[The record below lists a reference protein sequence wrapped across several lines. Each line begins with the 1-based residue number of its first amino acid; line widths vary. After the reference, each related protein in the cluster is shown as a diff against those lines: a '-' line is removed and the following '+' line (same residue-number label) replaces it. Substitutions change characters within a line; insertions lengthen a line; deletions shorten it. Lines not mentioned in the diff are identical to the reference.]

1 MAENAIKI
9 PDFVTVIDRDRTLG
23 KLALIMCDLLNGE
36 ADGLPAPQYAEVWGH
51 SQEIELGF
59 SGTPDT
65 FAVMAAWAE
74 RFGAT
79 ITAVQDAGR
88 DGKPYVRCALNF
100 IYQGVA
106 VKARAY
112 IEAEKAAS

>member
-1 MAENAIKI
+1 MADNAIKI
-9 PDFVTVIDRDRTLG
+9 PDFVTVIDRDRPLA
-23 KLALIMCDLLNGE
+23 KLAVIMCDLLGGE
-36 ADGLPAPQYAEVWGH
+36 ADGLAAPQCAEIWGH

-79 ITAVQDAGR
+79 ITGQRADR
-88 DGKPYVRCALNF
+88 DGQPYVRCALNF
-100 IYQGVA
+100 IYQGVT
-106 VKARAY
+106 VKAHAY
-112 IEAEKAAS
+112 IEAAKAAS

>member
-1 MAENAIKI
+1 MADNAIKI
-9 PDFVTVIDRDRTLG
+9 PDFVTVIDRDRPLG
-23 KLALIMCDLLNGE
+23 KLALITCDLLNGE
-36 ADGLPAPQYAEVWGH
+36 ADGLPVPQRAEIWGA

-79 ITAVQDAGR
+79 ITGQRAADR
-88 DGKPYVRCALNF
+88 DGQPYVRCALNF
-100 IYQGVA
+100 IYQGVTI
-106 VKARAY
+106 KAHAY
-112 IEAEKAAS
+112 IEAAKAAS

>member
-1 MAENAIKI
+1 MADTTIKI
-9 PDFVTVIDRDRTLG
+9 PDFVTVIDRDRPLG
-23 KLALIMCDLLNGE
+23 KLALITCDLLNGE
-36 ADGLPAPQYAEVWGH
+36 ADGLPVPQRAEIWGA

-79 ITAVQDAGR
+79 ITGQRAADR
-88 DGKPYVRCALNF
+88 DGQPYVRCALNF
-100 IYQGVA
+100 IYQGVS
-106 VKARAY
+106 VKAHAY
-112 IEAEKAAS
+112 IEAAKAAS